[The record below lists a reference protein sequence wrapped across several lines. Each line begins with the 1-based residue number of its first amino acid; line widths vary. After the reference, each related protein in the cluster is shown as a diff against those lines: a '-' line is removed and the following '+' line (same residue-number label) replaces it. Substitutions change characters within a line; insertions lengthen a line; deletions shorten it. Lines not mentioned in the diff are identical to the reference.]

1 MRLLDQV
8 RLRVADAIG
17 SAVLTVFIA
26 ALVGSLSTAR
36 IGTNNV
42 FSGEVSA
49 ILLSMR
55 LLPLALTV
63 AGFALAM
70 YRAGPFGFVGFL
82 LEWAGGN
89 SLFHRPDAAAFYTI
103 VFGAVIVATG
113 AMVWSWKP
121 VLKFI
126 LESRSRQRRPP
137 RPRP

>member
-1 MRLLDQV
+1 MRFLDRV

-26 ALVGSLSTAR
+26 ALVGSLFTAG

-70 YRAGPFGFVGFL
+70 YRAGPFGLVGFL
-82 LEWAGGN
+82 LEWAGGDA
-89 SLFHRPDAAAFYTI
+89 LFHRPDAAAFYTI

-113 AMVWSWKP
+113 AIVWSWKP

-137 RPRP
+137 RPRR